1 MDIHK
6 NARLTLRR
14 REDLVQYVAHS
25 QNRRNKREE
34 CFFLASPFIGPSAG
48 CR

>member
-14 REDLVQYVAHS
+14 REDLVQHVS
-25 QNRRNKREE
+25 QGVTLN
-34 CFFLASPFIGPSAG
+34 LGPG
-48 CR
+48 PI